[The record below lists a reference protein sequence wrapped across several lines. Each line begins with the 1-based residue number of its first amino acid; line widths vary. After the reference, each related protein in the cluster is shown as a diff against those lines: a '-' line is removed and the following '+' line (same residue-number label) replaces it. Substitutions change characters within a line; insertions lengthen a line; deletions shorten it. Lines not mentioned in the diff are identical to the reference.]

1 MAIATQSP
9 DIQLSEEEAEQYA
22 KAIAAVARHYDLG
35 ASAKALD
42 WTNLLTTMGSIYGVR
57 AMAAVARRKE
67 RQRQGPLGPIVSGA
81 EPPPAPPAANGQA
94 PGEAIDFSMMT
105 GRPN

>member
-1 MAIATQSP
+1 MALALQAPELQI
-9 DIQLSEEEAEQYA
+9 SEEESAQYA

-57 AMAAVARRKE
+57 AMALVARR
-67 RQRQGPLGPIVSGA
+67 RGHNGGPAMNGHDPA
-81 EPPPAPPAANGQA
+81 APAPDRDFGD
-94 PGEAIDFSMMT
+94 IDMSSMT
-105 GRPN
+105 GRTN